1 MSDIIDVEA
10 LVEAPYQKNTQYKE
24 RQGRNDEKNRD
35 QDQKRKEDKESYRR
49 RSSSRHSSRSRSR
62 RNKSSSRERSR
73 RYSRRDDHEEYKDRH
88 GYKDDRHRDVNRRR
102 RSHDDERDEYD
113 SKKHRRSRSPVTRES
128 RPPVREE
135 SPKLTEDER
144 DRRTV
149 FVQQLAARLRT
160 RELIAFF
167 EKVGPVRDAQVV
179 KDRVSGRSKGVG
191 YVEFRDEES
200 VHKAI
205 NMTGQRLLGIPIIV
219 QLTEAE
225 KNRQAKAEA
234 MLSSGGRQSD
244 APFHR
249 LYVGNIHFNLTEDD
263 LRQIFEPFGELEFV
277 QLQKEPDTG
286 RSRGYGFVQYRD
298 PAQARDALE
307 KMNGFELAGRA
318 IRVGL
323 GNDKFTPEST
333 SAVLARFSGFTG
345 SAFENKNRGGT
356 ERIGGP
362 RDGSSSVSLDDNEAG
377 GVSFNNISR
386 DALMRKLAREEGKE
400 SIGLAPPKPT
410 PAVQM
415 TSRCVLLKNMFN
427 PQEESG
433 DNWIRELEDD
443 VKAECENKYGKVLH
457 IHVEENSPG
466 DVYIKF
472 DNVVAGERAIQGL
485 NGRWFGGRTISASFL
500 IDAVY
505 TAKFPKTKNL

>member
-10 LVEAPYQKNTQYKE
+10 LVEAPYQKNGQVFGQIE
-24 RQGRNDEKNRD
+24 GCVDR
-35 QDQKRKEDKESYRR
+35 
-49 RSSSRHSSRSRSR
+49 
-62 RNKSSSRERSR
+62 SRERSR
-73 RYSRRDDHEEYKDRH
+73 RRRDEHEDH
-88 GYKDDRHRDVNRRR
+88 RHRD
-102 RSHDDERDEYD
+102 HHHYRDGD
-113 SKKHRRSRSPVTRES
+113 RHRRSREEEGGGHEQRSRSRES
-128 RPPVREE
+128 KKSRQCVREE

-191 YVEFRDEES
+191 YVEFRNEES

-225 KNRQAKAEA
+225 KNRQARTEA
-234 MLSSGGRQSD
+234 MITSGGRQND

-249 LYVGNIHFNLTEDD
+249 LY
-263 LRQIFEPFGELEFV
+263 IFEPFGELEFV
-277 QLQKEPDTG
+277 QLQKEHDTG

-298 PAQARDALE
+298 PSQARDALE

-323 GNDKFTPEST
+323 GNDKFIPET
-333 SAVLARFSGFTG
+333 SSVLARFSGFTG
-345 SAFENKNRGGT
+345 SAFENKSRGGT

-362 RDGSSSVSLDDNEAG
+362 RDGSSSISLDDNEAG

-386 DALMRKLAREEGKE
+386 DALMKKLAREEEKQ
-400 SIGLAPPKPT
+400 SIGVVHHKPAPSI
-410 PAVQM
+410 QM

-427 PQEESG
+427 PQDG

-466 DVYIKF
+466 ESVQAFLLTQYIQQSFQKQKVYNKEI
-472 DNVVAGERAIQGL
+472 N
-485 NGRWFGGRTISASFL
+485 N
-500 IDAVY
+500 
-505 TAKFPKTKNL
+505 

>member
-1 MSDIIDVEA
+1 
-10 LVEAPYQKNTQYKE
+10 
-24 RQGRNDEKNRD
+24 
-35 QDQKRKEDKESYRR
+35 
-49 RSSSRHSSRSRSR
+49 
-62 RNKSSSRERSR
+62 
-73 RYSRRDDHEEYKDRH
+73 
-88 GYKDDRHRDVNRRR
+88 
-102 RSHDDERDEYD
+102 
-113 SKKHRRSRSPVTRES
+113 
-128 RPPVREE
+128 
-135 SPKLTEDER
+135 
-144 DRRTV
+144 
-149 FVQQLAARLRT
+149 
-160 RELIAFF
+160 
-167 EKVGPVRDAQVV
+167 
-179 KDRVSGRSKGVG
+179 
-191 YVEFRDEES
+191 
-200 VHKAI
+200 
-205 NMTGQRLLGIPIIV
+205 
-219 QLTEAE
+219 
-225 KNRQAKAEA
+225 
-234 MLSSGGRQSD
+234 
-244 APFHR
+244 
-249 LYVGNIHFNLTEDD
+249 
-263 LRQIFEPFGELEFV
+263 
-277 QLQKEPDTG
+277 
-286 RSRGYGFVQYRD
+286 
-298 PAQARDALE
+298 
-307 KMNGFELAGRA
+307 MNGFELAGRA

-427 PQEESG
+427 PQEYVFVLVFKFLIFFRESG

-505 TAKFPKTKNL
+505 TAK

>member
-10 LVEAPYQKNTQYKE
+10 LVEAPYQKKE
-24 RQGRNDEKNRD
+24 DQNKSWVQKKEEKSKEEYEK
-35 QDQKRKEDKESYRR
+35 KRKDENEFHRRR
-49 RSSSRHSSRSRSR
+49 RSLSRHSSHSRSHHHR
-62 RNKSSSRERSR
+62 SNSRERSR
-73 RYSRRDDHEEYKDRH
+73 RHSKREDHNEYNKEDR
-88 GYKDDRHRDVNRRR
+88 YKETDKHR
-102 RSHDDERDEYD
+102 RSHDNEYNEHE
-113 SKKHRRSRSPVTRES
+113 SRRHRRSRSRISRENKQS
-128 RPPVREE
+128 IREE

-167 EKVGPVRDAQVV
+167 EKVGSVRDAQVV

-234 MLSSGGRQSD
+234 MLNSGGRQSD

-286 RSRGYGFVQYRD
+286 RSRGYGFVQD

-323 GNDKFTPEST
+323 GNDKFTPETT

-345 SAFENKNRGGT
+345 SAFENKSRGGT

-400 SIGLAPPKPT
+400 SIGLIPPKPT
-410 PAVQM
+410 PSIQM

-443 VKAECENKYGKVLH
+443 VKAECEDKYGKVLH

-466 DVYIKF
+466 EVYIKF

>member
-1 MSDIIDVEA
+1 MHFFK
-10 LVEAPYQKNTQYKE
+10 QRMN
-24 RQGRNDEKNRD
+24 
-35 QDQKRKEDKESYRR
+35 
-49 RSSSRHSSRSRSR
+49 
-62 RNKSSSRERSR
+62 
-73 RYSRRDDHEEYKDRH
+73 
-88 GYKDDRHRDVNRRR
+88 
-102 RSHDDERDEYD
+102 
-113 SKKHRRSRSPVTRES
+113 
-128 RPPVREE
+128 REE

-225 KNRQAKAEA
+225 KNRQAKADA
-234 MLSSGGRQSD
+234 MITTGGRQSD

-277 QLQKEPDTG
+277 QLQKEHDTG

-323 GNDKFTPEST
+323 GNDKFIPET
-333 SAVLARFSGFTG
+333 SSVLARFSGFTG
-345 SAFENKNRGGT
+345 SAFENKSRGGT

-362 RDGSSSVSLDDNEAG
+362 RDGSSSISLDDNEAG

-386 DALMRKLAREEGKE
+386 DALMKKLAREEGKE
-400 SIGLAPPKPT
+400 SIGVIPPKPM
-410 PAVQM
+410 PSVQM

-433 DNWIRELEDD
+433 DNWVRELEED

-466 DVYIKF
+466 EVYIKF

-485 NGRWFGGRTISASFL
+485 NGRWFGGRTVSASFL